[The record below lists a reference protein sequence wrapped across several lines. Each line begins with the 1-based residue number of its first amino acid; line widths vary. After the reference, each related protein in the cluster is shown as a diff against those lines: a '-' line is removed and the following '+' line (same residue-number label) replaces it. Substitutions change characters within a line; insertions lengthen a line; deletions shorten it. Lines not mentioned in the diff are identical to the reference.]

1 MNYQEKFLHILTWE
15 HESELVPLFRSM
27 DEDAKREFVPYL
39 KTIFKEYLEYKE
51 KKSLLGGITVERR
64 ASETQASLIMMAAFI
79 CFSEKDFE
87 KAAINLWSLTP
98 QRLDSILPWYCPKWF
113 NEYLNGLAAEEFL
126 PHLFK
131 YDWVM
136 KSSQYGIVTP
146 SRELIAKLLPGA
158 LFETNRDNKT
168 WTRPENLLKHP
179 ATLAEH
185 VWFLFE
191 AESTIYLANSYMH
204 FADDSN
210 KEESQWLRWLTI
222 FSREGKIDRARLLRE
237 SILATTRN
245 FNKLLTGWFAEL
257 FIMLDP
263 DVHEL
268 LAIQPEILNAI
279 NAKHSKAINVAL
291 NAVKKIVD
299 ENDFQASAFLEN
311 VPLLLASETKSIL
324 SSTLVVLDKLAK
336 KQVSLRDEIC
346 VLACQAFLHAEG
358 DIQTKASKLIQKYGQ
373 PQVELLQQTLLP
385 YKQALLMDAKENLAA
400 FLATDSEAPREE
412 PSPAGALVA
421 EERVAIAEID
431 TIDELI
437 FLASQAF
444 DNNSS
449 HHIDLLPAALI
460 RLDHGVRGDVIGK
473 LEPALKSALRTV
485 MVGGSATAGYLDHL
499 LAAFFINYA
508 LLLIDRHPADAKS
521 LADLYNPFLKDD
533 QANKA
538 RYRGYL
544 YQLPALKD
552 WRPTGSSPIYTP
564 HKMLLLL
571 ALKKI
576 ETNDTLPLLSTPTNE
591 PAFIS
596 PEVLIDRLKRYEES
610 GQAVD
615 PFDFQVAVSRC
626 DLSAAE
632 ECLPLLERTLDGEIR
647 NILRFL
653 FTPGLSP
660 QEPFNLPAV
669 WMACSVAKKEKLIY
683 NAFENFRGIAVSQ
696 KYFTGQFPWRSNV
709 ETYTFNEYNHKAQKT
724 VVREGQR
731 KKLEIDFEKRRV
743 ENKPKT
749 LVAGL
754 ISKFVGGQQREEV
767 PASPTLYDCID
778 FRAHYMMFEFHD
790 IARLIYLMPNNPEP
804 VLVEVM
810 AIALQYPNFWESGH
824 QHLVTRAI
832 EALVPL
838 HVAYGET
845 GHLFIATCMLCA
857 DKTIQSFAAEVWSRG
872 VATQHVDAVW
882 VGDILGKHESI
893 EFAPL
898 KRFTDLVA
906 SNLMNLSPYHNQQ
919 LERLMVRLL
928 LGLHGE
934 PITNLR
940 KLLEQYYELVSAN
953 QSTVPDNLLQHMKP
967 WSSSGSLKKILSSIM
982 KYQGS

>member
-15 HESELVPLFRSM
+15 RENELVLLFRSM
-27 DEDAKREFVPYL
+27 DENAKHEFVPYL
-39 KTIFKEYLEYKE
+39 KTVSKEFLEYKE
-51 KKSLLGGITVERR
+51 KTSLLGGITVERR
-64 ASETQASLIMMAAFI
+64 ASETQAGLLMMAAFI
-79 CFSEKDFE
+79 CFSKKDFE

-98 QRLDSILPWYCPKWF
+98 QRLDNILPWYCPKWF
-113 NEYLNGLAAEEFL
+113 NEFLNGLAAEEFVI
-126 PHLFK
+126 HIYT

-136 KSSQYGIVTP
+136 KLSQYGIATP
-146 SRELIAKLLPGA
+146 SRELIAKILPNA
-158 LFETNRDNKT
+158 LFETTRDNKT
-168 WTRPENLLKHP
+168 WTKPENLLKYP

-191 AESTIYLANSYMH
+191 TENTIYLANSYMH
-204 FADDSN
+204 FGDDSK

-222 FSREGKIDRARLLRE
+222 FSVDGKIDRARLLKE

-257 FIMLDP
+257 FVMLDP

-279 NAKHSKAINVAL
+279 NAKHSKPINAAL
-291 NAVKKIVD
+291 NAIKKIVD
-299 ENDFQASAFLEN
+299 EKDFQSRAFLEN

-336 KQVSLRDEIC
+336 KQVSLRNEIC
-346 VLACQAFLHAEG
+346 VLACQAFLHTEG

-373 PQVELLQQTLLP
+373 AHVEMLQQTLLP
-385 YKQALLMDAKENLAA
+385 YKQALLVDAKNNLAA
-400 FLATDSEAPREE
+400 FLVPDSEVPRVE
-412 PSPAGALVA
+412 PSSPGGLVV
-421 EERVAIAEID
+421 EERVAITEID

-444 DNNSS
+444 DNNST

-473 LEPALKSALRTV
+473 LEPALKSALQTV
-485 MVGGSATAGYLDHL
+485 MVGGGAAAGYLDHL
-499 LAAFFINYA
+499 LATFFINYA

-521 LADLYNPFLKDD
+521 LMDLYNPFLSVD
-533 QANKA
+533 QANKKK
-538 RYRGYL
+538 YRGYQF
-544 YQLPALKD
+544 QLPALKD

-564 HKMLLLL
+564 HKRLLLL

-576 ETNDTLPLLSTPTNE
+576 ETNDTLPLLSTPTHE
-591 PAFIS
+591 PAFIF
-596 PEVLIDRLKRYEES
+596 PEVLVDRLKRYEES
-610 GQAVD
+610 GKVID

-626 DLSAAE
+626 DLSTAE
-632 ECLPLLERTLDGEIR
+632 ECLPILERTLNGEVR

-669 WMACSVAKKEKLIY
+669 WMAGSVAKKEKRIY
-683 NAFENFRGIAVSQ
+683 NAFENLRGVTVSQ
-696 KYFTGQFPWRSNV
+696 KYFKGQFPWRSYV
-709 ETYTFNEYNHKAQKT
+709 ETYTFNEYDHKAQKP
-724 VVREGQR
+724 VAREGQR
-731 KKLEIDFEKRRV
+731 KKFQIDFEKRKV

-749 LVAGL
+749 LVGGL
-754 ISKFVGGQQREEV
+754 ISKFVGGQQQEEV

-778 FRAHYMMFEFHD
+778 FRADYIMFEFHD
-790 IARLIYLMPNNPEP
+790 IARLLYLMPNNPEP

-832 EALVPL
+832 EALIPL
-838 HVAYGET
+838 RVAYGET

-857 DKTIQSFAAEVWSRG
+857 DKTIQSFAAELWSRG
-872 VATQHVDAVW
+872 VATQHVDAASI
-882 VGDILGKHESI
+882 GDILGKHESI

-906 SNLMNLSPYHNQQ
+906 SNLMNISPYHNQQ

-928 LGLHGE
+928 LGLPDGS
-934 PITNLR
+934 ITNLR

-953 QSTVPDNLLQHMKP
+953 QSTVPDNLIQHMKP

-982 KYQGS
+982 KNQA